1 MYVLIKEK
9 TVGSVITRD
18 AALPAA
24 VVKEGGEGAAV
35 SAPGGAVAV
44 SDGTRSGTSSP
55 SSIGDQ
61 HQKALQEHKKKIDRY
76 LYSEDKADTATN
88 TGDKNTRVN
97 QRI

>member
-9 TVGSVITRD
+9 NCWKRHNEHCC
-18 AALPAA
+18 PACCCCEW
-24 VVKEGGEGAAV
+24 KEGGDCDDV
-35 SAPGGAVAV
+35 SAPEGAVAV
-44 SDGTRSGTSSP
+44 SSGTPTP